1 MPTTIT
7 TLFVVT
13 AVVPISSGFISDNN
27 VFINAYLITLT
38 DLLGN
43 LTHFQS
49 FWPMV

>member
-27 VFINAYLITLT
+27 VINIKE
-38 DLLGN
+38 N
-43 LTHFQS
+43 LEKAILFKI
-49 FWPMV
+49 